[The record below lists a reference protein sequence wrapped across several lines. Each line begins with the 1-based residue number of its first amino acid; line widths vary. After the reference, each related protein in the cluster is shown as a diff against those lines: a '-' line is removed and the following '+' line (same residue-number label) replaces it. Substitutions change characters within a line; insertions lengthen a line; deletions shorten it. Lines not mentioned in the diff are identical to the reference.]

1 MFKCGKGGKLF
12 KSLINKIATFSFLK
26 GLPPF
31 YYCFQILLIL
41 NDCLIF
47 TDIKKCSE
55 GYLFKC
61 KDQKSNFLVPKKQ
74 ENFFRI
80 VNQYVERVNQDLSP
94 GPGPNDE
101 IFYTGRKFPDGTSR
115 FIKAYLGIREIR
127 GVPKHVAER
136 LKLETPE
143 NYTSM
148 YL

>member
-1 MFKCGKGGKLF
+1 MNKL
-12 KSLINKIATFSFLK
+12 NNNESFI
-26 GLPPF
+26 
-31 YYCFQILLIL
+31 ILLTL
-41 NDCLIF
+41 NDYLIF

-101 IFYTGRKFPDGTSR
+101 IFYTGRKFPDGTSK
-115 FIKAYLGIREIR
+115 FIKLYLGIREIR

-143 NYTSM
+143 NYTSK
-148 YL
+148 YFIIEKFTNTITYSETN

>member
-1 MFKCGKGGKLF
+1 MF
-12 KSLINKIATFSFLK
+12 SNTFNT
-26 GLPPF
+26 
-31 YYCFQILLIL
+31 

-61 KDQKSNFLVPKKQ
+61 SHKTRDQNSNFLVPKKQ

-80 VNQYVERVNQDLSP
+80 LNQYVERVNQDLSP

-101 IFYTGRKFPDGTSR
+101 IFYTGRKFPDGTSK
-115 FIKAYLGIREIR
+115 FIKLYLGIREIR

-143 NYTSM
+143 NYTSK
-148 YL
+148 YV